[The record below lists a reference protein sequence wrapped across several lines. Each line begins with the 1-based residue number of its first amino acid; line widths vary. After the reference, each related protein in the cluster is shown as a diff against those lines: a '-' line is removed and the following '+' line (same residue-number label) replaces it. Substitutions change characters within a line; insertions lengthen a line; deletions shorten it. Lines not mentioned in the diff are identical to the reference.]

1 MARSGNV
8 LLGAVMGN
16 LIVGNTEDLK
26 SIIGKRIIQV
36 EYWDG
41 PQGGDKYSDI
51 GILLTFDDGQ
61 KLMAGYSACEG
72 GIEIWPS

>member
-1 MARSGNV
+1 MRV
-8 LLGAVMGN
+8 K
-16 LIVGNTEDLK
+16 NTEELK
-26 SIIGKRIIQV
+26 SIIGRKIIQV

-41 PQGGDKYSDI
+41 RQNEDKYSDI

-72 GIEIWPS
+72 EIEIWAS